1 MSETLR
7 EKASETM
14 SEAMS
19 GTIAATMTETAAADS
34 VPVAHGIDREART
47 RRFALFSL
55 FLIAMFNY
63 IDRTI
68 LSILQ
73 IPIKA
78 ELGLSDGQIGA
89 LTGLS
94 FALFYTTLALP
105 IARLAD
111 RMSRR
116 VIVVAALAL
125 WSLMTALSGLAVGFV
140 SLVFFR
146 IGVAIGEAGSGP
158 ASVSLLADYFPPA
171 RRATAMST
179 YGMGLPIGLM
189 LGYAATGWLAETVGW
204 RYTFAIIGGL
214 GVALA
219 PLTLMMLR
227 DAPRGR
233 FDPPAEVGE
242 ARLGMLPSMR
252 LLWRIKAFRY
262 AVIATMLHGFSQYSM
277 MTWNAPFFVR
287 LHGMSLSQVSLLMAA
302 LAGAGGAIG
311 MYLGG
316 FIADKLA
323 ARDARWRL
331 WVMAIAVGA
340 TAPCALVQ
348 YLAESTAVSIAAAA
362 MAGLLMVS
370 YFGPILAVTQ
380 SVVPPNMRAFSNSV
394 LSLCFNLFGLGLGP
408 WFTGLTSDLLAQHLG
423 LGNEALRY
431 ALSLSLLSGC
441 AGAAMFVFAGRYF
454 KAASHG

>member
-1 MSETLR
+1 MNETVD
-7 EKASETM
+7 KTM
-14 SEAMS
+14 SEAMNGTLS
-19 GTIAATMTETAAADS
+19 GTMSETMTQTVAVGSLPTSPIDS
-34 VPVAHGIDREART
+34 EART

-55 FLIAMFNY
+55 FLVAMFNY

-105 IARLAD
+105 IARLSD
-111 RMSRR
+111 RVSRR
-116 VIVVAALAL
+116 WIVVASLAL

-140 SLVFFR
+140 SLVLFR

-158 ASVSLLADYFPPA
+158 ASVSLLADYYPPL

-179 YGMGLPIGLM
+179 YGLGLPLGLM
-189 LGYAATGWLAETVGW
+189 LGYSATGWLAETVGW
-204 RYTFAIIGGL
+204 RYAFAIIGGF

-219 PLTLMMLR
+219 PLVLTLLR

-233 FDPPAEVGE
+233 FDPPAQAGE

-252 LLWRIKAFRY
+252 LLWHIKAFRF
-262 AVIATMLHGFSQYSM
+262 AVIATMLHGFTQYSM

-287 LHGMSLSQVSLLMAA
+287 LHGMSLSQVALLMA
-302 LAGAGGAIG
+302 LLSGAGGAIG

-316 FIADKLA
+316 FVADRLA
-323 ARDARWRL
+323 ARDVRWRL

-340 TAPCALVQ
+340 TVPCALVQ
-348 YLAESTAVSIAAAA
+348 YLAGSTALSIAAAA
-362 MAGLLMVS
+362 MAALLMVA

-408 WFTGLTSDLLAQHLG
+408 WFTGLSSDLLARDQG
-423 LGNEALRY
+423 LGVESLRY
-431 ALSLSLLSGC
+431 ALSLSLIPGC
-441 AGAAMFVFAGRYF
+441 LGAAMFIYAGRYF
-454 KAASHG
+454 KSPRT